1 MRHGAQAKVRE
12 VERFRASPLFDERE
26 RLALE
31 VAERMTVSGRRV
43 DEALFERLRERF
55 SEAEVVE
62 LAATVALEN
71 FRSRLNVALGVEA
84 QGFCPLPEARR

>member
-12 VERFRASPLFDERE
+12 VERFRDSRLFDERE

-31 VAERMTVSGRRV
+31 VAERMTITGQRV
-43 DEALFERLRERF
+43 DDALFERLRERF

-71 FRSRLNVALGVEA
+71 FRSRLNAALGVEA
-84 QGFCPLPEARR
+84 QGFCPLPEARG